1 MTGPTGP
8 LTGLITGFYVSRET
22 TTNKA
27 KDARIPTAADRG
39 GCGSGYASS
48 WARYMGWSAPTLCQA
63 RTCSPRSVRTRT
75 ATA

>member
-27 KDARIPTAADRG
+27 KDARIPTAADRAG
-39 GCGSGYASS
+39 AVLV
-48 WARYMGWSAPTLCQA
+48 T
-63 RTCSPRSVRTRT
+63 PRAGPGTWVGLRR
-75 ATA
+75 